1 MLRYCGTYDL
11 GQEGTLAKQ
20 TEYKTFFITWKT
32 VSIIFFLSDK
42 SSLPLFKI
50 IIPSI
55 RMVKQKREIKTKS
68 SIFRNMYIM
77 EEIDI
82 WLVDLDVFLRSLL
95 HLVERRINKD
105 VPK

>member
-1 MLRYCGTYDL
+1 
-11 GQEGTLAKQ
+11 
-20 TEYKTFFITWKT
+20 
-32 VSIIFFLSDK
+32 
-42 SSLPLFKI
+42 
-50 IIPSI
+50 
-55 RMVKQKREIKTKS
+55 MVKQKREIKTKI